1 LWQFADM
8 TNQGQVCEVKMKSK
22 FIMISTVFVVAF
34 GAASFAEAAPAKYK
48 VAHKRAPISQS
59 VTNYSCEGTD
69 ARISSNAL
77 NGNSR
82 SEYKFS
88 FGMQVNRGNGT
99 ATIMGARGS
108 NLIHSGRYIM
118 SAIGNGFSL
127 FMNWVDDSNN
137 SQSLQVDF
145 ANDGSFS
152 GSSSESGNNSSPV
165 YSMLCELIGSEFC
178 GLTNVYVTRKIE
190 GVCWQQ

>member
-1 LWQFADM
+1 M
-8 TNQGQVCEVKMKSK
+8 RNK
-22 FIMISTVFVVAF
+22 FLANFVALLAASNF
-34 GAASFAEAAPAKYK
+34 ASFAEAAPGKKKA
-48 VAHKRAPISQS
+48 ATKRAAISQS
-59 VTNYSCEGTD
+59 VANYSCEGTD

-77 NGNSR
+77 NGDSR

-108 NLIHSGRYIM
+108 SLIRSGRYIM
-118 SAIGNGFSL
+118 SSIGNGFGL
-127 FMNWVDDSNN
+127 FMNWVDGSNN
-137 SQSLQVDF
+137 SQSLQIDF

-152 GSSSESGNNSSPV
+152 GSSLESGNSSSPA
-165 YSMLCELIGSEFC
+165 YGTLCAIMGNELC
-178 GLTNVYVTRKIE
+178 QLTNVYITRKIE

>member
-1 LWQFADM
+1 M
-8 TNQGQVCEVKMKSK
+8 TNQGQVCEVQMKNLYIK
-22 FIMISTVFVVAF
+22 LVAVMVAF
-34 GAASFAEAAPAKYK
+34 SVASFAEASPTKKKAMP
-48 VAHKRAPISQS
+48 KRATISQS

-82 SEYKFS
+82 NEYKLS

-118 SAIGNGFSL
+118 SAVSNGFSL
-127 FMNWVDDSNN
+127 FMNWVDDSDN

-145 ANDGSFS
+145 ANDGSFT
-152 GSSSESGNNSSPV
+152 GSSYETGNTSNPA
-165 YSMLCELIGSEFC
+165 YATICTIIGKEFC
-178 GLTNVYVTRKIE
+178 QLTNVYVTRKIE

>member
-1 LWQFADM
+1 M
-8 TNQGQVCEVKMKSK
+8 NKMLITK
-22 FIMISTVFVVAF
+22 FVAMIVAF
-34 GAASFAEAAPAKYK
+34 SVASIAEAAPAKK
-48 VAHKRAPISQS
+48 KAAPKRALISQS

-118 SAIGNGFSL
+118 SAISNGFSL

-152 GSSSESGNNSSPV
+152 GSSSESGNNSTPV
-165 YSMLCELIGSEFC
+165 YSMICQLMGSEFC
-178 GLTNVYVTRKIE
+178 QLTNVYIARKVE

>member
-1 LWQFADM
+1 MKNKFLANFLALW
-8 TNQGQVCEVKMKSK
+8 
-22 FIMISTVFVVAF
+22 VALSF
-34 GAASFAEAAPAKYK
+34 ASFAEAAPAKKK

-77 NGNSR
+77 NGDSR
-82 SEYKFS
+82 SEYRFS

-108 NLIHSGRYIM
+108 SLIRSGRYIL
-118 SAIGNGFSL
+118 SSIGNGFSL
-127 FMNWVDDSNN
+127 FMNWVDGSNN
-137 SQSLQVDF
+137 SQSLQIDF

-152 GSSSESGNNSSPV
+152 GSSSESGNSSSPA
-165 YSMLCELIGSEFC
+165 YGALCAILGRDIC
-178 GLTNVYVTRKIE
+178 GFTNEYVTRKIE

>member
-1 LWQFADM
+1 MWQFADM
-8 TNQGQVCEVKMKSK
+8 TNRGQVCEVQMNKMFITK
-22 FIMISTVFVVAF
+22 FVAMMVAF
-34 GAASFAEAAPAKYK
+34 GATSFAEAAPAKNK
-48 VAHKRAPISQS
+48 FAHKRATISQS
-59 VTNYSCEGTD
+59 ISNYSCEGTD
-69 ARISSNAL
+69 ARISSNTL

-88 FGMQVNRGNGT
+88 FGLQVNRGNGT

-118 SAIGNGFSL
+118 SAISNGFSL
-127 FMNWVDDSNN
+127 FMNWVDDSDN

-145 ANDGSFS
+145 ANDGSFT
-152 GSSSESGNNSSPV
+152 GSSYETGNTSNPA
-165 YSMLCELIGSEFC
+165 YATICTIIGKEFC
-178 GLTNVYVTRKIE
+178 QLTNVYVTRKIE